1 MQENLKIKKLSQP
14 LGVKSAGSFFK
25 NPGIEKEQ
33 SAGFLLDRSG
43 AKRFRVGDAVVSRQH
58 ANFVINRNKATADD
72 IRRLAGQMKDAV
84 RGEFR
89 TNLEEEVEYIG
100 KW

>member
-1 MQENLKIKKLSQP
+1 MQENMKTKRDSQP
-14 LGVKSAGSFFK
+14 LGVKSAGCFFR
-25 NPGIEKEQ
+25 NPGVGREQ

-43 AKRFRVGDAVVSRQH
+43 AKRFKVGDAVVSKLH
-58 ANFVINRNKATADD
+58 ANFVVNKNKATADD

-84 RGEFR
+84 RAEFR
-89 TNLEEEVEYIG
+89 TVLEEEVEYIG